1 MTKKTMDLDDDEI
14 EILIDCLANRYED
27 KRRALETATENKFP
41 FTERDFGMPQINA
54 LLLRV
59 EAVYNADN
67 VDEVHYMPEVRS

>member
-1 MTKKTMDLDDDEI
+1 VTKKTMDFDDAELELLI
-14 EILIDCLANRYED
+14 ECLADRYED
-27 KRRALETATENKFP
+27 KVRALATATENKFP

-59 EAVYNADN
+59 ESVYNADE